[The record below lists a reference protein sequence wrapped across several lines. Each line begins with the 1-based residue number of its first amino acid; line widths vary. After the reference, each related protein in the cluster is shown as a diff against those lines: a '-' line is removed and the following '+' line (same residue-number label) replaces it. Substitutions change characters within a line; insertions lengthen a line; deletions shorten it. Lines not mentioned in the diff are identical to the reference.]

1 MATSANAYPQRV
13 TKCMVIDFCDTA
25 KIRGKE
31 LDPLVSKIKV
41 QKTLSLHMADYI
53 MTRRMNNGSTAL
65 RDTMSGQPL
74 EFLRHIRPYPLKRRN
89 LVMTSLAA
97 RAGAVLHNIARQGTH
112 LKNNRVHKFALDM
125 RYNLVLGDYR
135 RVREFMNE
143 TDKIGSCPN
152 ESKHSGRNARSH
164 NPSKGGRCLINCIG
178 GSKIW
183 MHNAVVSALAKR
195 INGKGFVA
203 TAQESTI
210 HQTVRKQADITVI
223 RQTDVSKPLYVDVTV
238 VQQESNLKSAPKIKL
253 TKSDHIVTCEDIEG
267 KFVSRN
273 HIFRKGTSRK
283 LRAYADARKEEV
295 SQGGESKPSV
305 YSFAMD
311 TNGSFCDTA
320 ILFLKKIAVVKFSDE
335 PGSAP
340 LLAWKRANWVQET
353 CSLIQDTLL
362 HTASFYFHRGLH
374 RCFPGDYDHLFNS
387 PANSRLDNNTSGR
400 SPIYIPAAG

>member
-1 MATSANAYPQRV
+1 MATP
-13 TKCMVIDFCDTA
+13 
-25 KIRGKE
+25 
-31 LDPLVSKIKV
+31 
-41 QKTLSLHMADYI
+41 
-53 MTRRMNNGSTAL
+53 
-65 RDTMSGQPL
+65 
-74 EFLRHIRPYPLKRRN
+74 
-89 LVMTSLAA
+89 
-97 RAGAVLHNIARQGTH
+97 
-112 LKNNRVHKFALDM
+112 
-125 RYNLVLGDYR
+125 
-135 RVREFMNE
+135 
-143 TDKIGSCPN
+143 
-152 ESKHSGRNARSH
+152 
-164 NPSKGGRCLINCIG
+164 
-178 GSKIW
+178 
-183 MHNAVVSALAKR
+183 
-195 INGKGFVA
+195 
-203 TAQESTI
+203 QESTI

-238 VQQESNLKSAPKIKL
+238 VQQESNLKSAPRLKL
-253 TKSDHIVTCEDIEG
+253 TKSDHIVTCEDLEG

-283 LRAYADARKEEV
+283 LRAYAEARKEEV

-335 PGSAP
+335 PGSEP

-374 RCFPGDYDHLFNS
+374 KCFPGDYDHLFNS